1 MSAPQSLMRRLA
13 ASPSAVAGGIIVA
26 LHLVAMLVAVVGIT
40 PYPPAEQHPE
50 SRLQG
55 PSGAF
60 LLGTDQFG
68 RDVLSRVLDGVRLS
82 LQVSIVAVAIA
93 AVVGSTVGLAA
104 GFFGRR
110 FDSLTMRVADVFFAF
125 PAILLALAIV
135 TALGPGWRN
144 TAIAIAVVY
153 TPIFARVARGPVLSL
168 RTREYVEAAEGL
180 GFHPARILVVHI
192 LPNVAAAIIVQ
203 ISLALSWAILT
214 ESSLSFLGLGA
225 QPPQASLGLMIS
237 DSRVLAATAWWNFA
251 APAVVVAALVIGFN
265 MFGDGLRDALDP
277 TRENR

>member
-1 MSAPQSLMRRLA
+1 MSAPQPLIRRLMV
-13 ASPSAVAGGIIVA
+13 SPSAVVGGIIVA
-26 LHLVAMLVAVVGIT
+26 VLVIAMVMALVGAT
-40 PYPPAEQHPE
+40 PYPPAETHPE

-55 PSGAF
+55 PSWSY
-60 LLGTDQFG
+60 LLGTDLLG

-82 LQVSIVAVAIA
+82 LQVSIVAVAVA
-93 AVVGSTVGLAA
+93 AVIGSTIGLAA
-104 GFFGRR
+104 GFFGRWL
-110 FDSLTMRVADVFFAF
+110 DTATMRVADVFFAF

-135 TALGPGWRN
+135 TALGSGWRN

-180 GFHPARILVVHI
+180 GFHPARILVVHV

-225 QPPQASLGLMIS
+225 QPPQASLGLMIA
-237 DSRVLAATAWWNFA
+237 DSRPLATTAWWTFA
-251 APAVVVAALVIGFN
+251 GPAVVVAAAVIGFN
-265 MFGDGLRDALDP
+265 LLGDGLRDALDP
-277 TRENR
+277 TQEDE

>member
-1 MSAPQSLMRRLA
+1 MSTPRPLMRRLA
-13 ASPSAVAGGIIVA
+13 GSHSAVAGGIIVA
-26 LHLVAMLVAVVGIT
+26 MLLIAMAIAVLGVT

-55 PSGAF
+55 PSGSF
-60 LLGTDQFG
+60 LLGSDQFG
-68 RDVLSRVLDGVRLS
+68 RDVLSRALDGVRLS
-82 LQVSIVAVAIA
+82 LQVSVSAVAVA
-93 AVVGSTVGLAA
+93 AVIGSTIGLAA
-104 GFFGRR
+104 GFFGRW
-110 FDSLTMRVADVFFAF
+110 FDAVTMRIADVFFAF

-237 DSRVLAATAWWNFA
+237 DSRALATTAWWNFA
-251 APAVVVAALVIGFN
+251 GPAVIVAAAVIGFN
-265 MFGDGLRDALDP
+265 LLGDGLRDALDP
-277 TRENR
+277 AQENR

>member
-1 MSAPQSLMRRLA
+1 MNAPKTLRRRLA
-13 ASPSAVAGGIIVA
+13 ESPSAVAGGTIVA
-26 LHLVAMLVAVVGIT
+26 LLVVAALLALVDLT

-55 PSGAF
+55 PSGSF

-68 RDVLSRVLDGVRLS
+68 RDVFSRVVDGVRLS
-82 LQVSIVAVAIA
+82 LQVSVLAVSVAALI
-93 AVVGSTVGLAA
+93 GSGVGLAA
-104 GFFGRR
+104 GFFGRW
-110 FDSLTMRVADVFFAF
+110 FDAVTMRVADVFFAF
-125 PAILLALAIV
+125 PAVLLALAIV

-144 TAIAIAVVY
+144 TSVAIAVVY

-168 RTREYVEAAEGL
+168 RTREYVEAARGL
-180 GFHPARILVVHI
+180 GFHPARILLVHI

-225 QPPQASLGLMIS
+225 QPPQASLGSMIS
-237 DSRVLAATAWWNFA
+237 DSRALAATAWWSFA
-251 APAVVVAALVIGFN
+251 GPAVVVAAAVIGFN
-265 MFGDGLRDALDP
+265 LLGDGLRDALDP
-277 TRENR
+277 TQEGG

>member
-1 MSAPQSLMRRLA
+1 MSTVPLSRRLT
-13 ASPSAVAGGIIVA
+13 ASPSAVVGGIIVA
-26 LHLVAMLVAVVGIT
+26 LLLIATILAYLGFT
-40 PYPPAEQHPE
+40 PYPPAEQHQE
-50 SRLQG
+50 SRLQA

-68 RDVLSRVLDGVRLS
+68 RDVFSRVLDGIRLS
-82 LQVSIVAVAIA
+82 MQVSVLAVAVA
-93 AVVGSTVGLAA
+93 AVVGSAVGLVA
-104 GFFGRR
+104 GFFGRWV
-110 FDSLTMRVADVFFAF
+110 DTVTMRIADVFFAF

-144 TAIAIAVVY
+144 TSVAIAVVY

-168 RTREYVEAAEGL
+168 RTREYVEAADGL
-180 GFHPARILVVHI
+180 GFHPIRVLLVHI

-203 ISLALSWAILT
+203 VSLALSWAILT

-237 DSRVLAATAWWNFA
+237 DSRPLAATAWWNFA
-251 APAVVVAALVIGFN
+251 GPALVVAVAVIGFN
-265 MFGDGLRDALDP
+265 LLGDGLRDALDP
-277 TRENR
+277 TQEND